1 MQQLESRS
9 AHRGKVGATIETSE
23 GDKLSFYP
31 HYTQSRPKFQALFA
45 RLLMRLAVALVNAGD
60 ALAGLA
66 LRWGVI

>member
-9 AHRGKVGATIETSE
+9 ARRMKAGATIETNAT
-23 GDKLSFYP
+23 GGSFYP

-66 LRWGVI
+66 LRWEVAR